1 VRQRATPSMTIQS
14 LLEEIAALPED
25 ERQDLLSRLR
35 EIYGVPA
42 PSRQIGLGLSEN
54 GWTGAAD
61 YLIVFDGGSR
71 GNPGVGYGSYA
82 VFDGTKPG
90 QVQRLEFPDPMT
102 NNEAEYHTLINALA
116 ALARRLGPRA
126 AEASLEVR
134 GDSQLV
140 IQQVLGNWKAKD
152 ERMRGLRDQAR
163 AGLRRFGKWRL
174 VSQPREDSV
183 RVLGH

>member
-1 VRQRATPSMTIQS
+1 MTIQS
-14 LLEEIAALPED
+14 LLEEIAGLPED

-35 EIYGVPA
+35 EIYGVLA
-42 PSRQIGLGLSEN
+42 PSRQTPAPPQVRVGLGLSEN

-90 QVQRLEFPDPMT
+90 QVQRLEYPDPMT
-102 NNEAEYHTLINALA
+102 NNEAEYHTLIDALA
-116 ALARRLGPRA
+116 ALARRLGQRA
-126 AEASLEVR
+126 AGTSLEVR

-163 AGLRRFGKWRL
+163 AWLRRFGKWRL

>member
-1 VRQRATPSMTIQS
+1 MTIQS

-42 PSRQIGLGLSEN
+42 PSRQMGLGLSEN

-102 NNEAEYHTLINALA
+102 NNEAEYHTLIDALA
-116 ALARRLGPRA
+116 ALARRLGQRA
-126 AEASLEVR
+126 AGTSLEVR

-140 IQQVLGNWKAKD
+140 IQQVLGHWKAKD
-152 ERMRGLRDQAR
+152 ERMLRLRDQAR
-163 AGLRRFGKWRL
+163 AGLQRFGKWRM
-174 VSQPREDSV
+174 VAQPREDSV